1 MGIGRRI
8 REARERRGLTQE
20 ELGRRVGVTGS
31 AITNYEKE
39 VSHPKEGVL
48 YALLE
53 ELSVEPNYLF
63 QDCVTMAGGESG
75 LSGEELAHLTQY
87 RQLDA
92 YGREAVDAVLRCEGR
107 RCAAQR
113 DAAETEDEP
122 KTILLPELLQPAAA
136 GYGSA
141 ADDETTTQVRVALNR
156 LTRRADY
163 IVRVHGDSMEPQ
175 FSDGDRVLVRRQPV
189 VENGEVGVFLRDGE
203 RVIKIYRD
211 GALESVNPKY
221 GRMEFRGFSECK
233 GLVLGVL
240 KDEWVSDSDSE

>member
-1 MGIGRRI
+1 M
-8 REARERRGLTQE
+8 
-20 ELGRRVGVTGS
+20 
-31 AITNYEKE
+31 
-39 VSHPKEGVL
+39 
-48 YALLE
+48 LL
-53 ELSVEPNYLF
+53 SKQMFHDMASKGKRYRYLF
-63 QDCVTMAGGESG
+63 HVSPHAG
-75 LSGEELAHLTQY
+75 
-87 RQLDA
+87 
-92 YGREAVDAVLRCEGR
+92 
-107 RCAAQR
+107 
-113 DAAETEDEP
+113 
-122 KTILLPELLQPAAA
+122 
-136 GYGSA
+136 
-141 ADDETTTQVRVALNR
+141 ALNR

-240 KDEWVSDSDSE
+240 KDEWVSEKDSE